1 MELFCL
7 ILKEQ
12 DSLGDLKHVHKFVIF
27 CVGVFV
33 LMMVVK

>member
-1 MELFCL
+1 MEVFGL

-12 DSLGDLKHVHKFVIF
+12 DSLGDLKHVNKFVIL